1 MPYVIVALTLGILAA
16 LSLAAERRWRMHARL
31 PMQWGVRGQV
41 NWTAPRRIALAFTPT
56 LAAVMLFG
64 PLVLSD
70 TAITRPIAIGSAAFI
85 FAHLLHLAL
94 LARWHRK
101 ISAEHAVK
109 TR

>member
-1 MPYVIVALTLGILAA
+1 MPYVIAALTLGILAA

-31 PMQWGVRGQV
+31 PMQWGLGGQI
-41 NWTAPRRIALAFTPT
+41 NWTAPRRVALAFTPT

-64 PLVLSD
+64 PLILSD
-70 TAITRPIAIGSAAFI
+70 AAITRSIAIGSAAFI

-101 ISAEHAVK
+101 TQADHAVDP
-109 TR
+109 R